1 MNSISRKRS
10 LGVFLATIAV
20 AVFAVNAG
28 ARSLH
33 LALARAEPPKDSSVA
48 TPPKMLKLFFTE
60 AVRTSTSAVKLTGP
74 DSAVVE
80 LGPLTLGEGK
90 IAPIVVPV
98 KGVIKPGK
106 QKVAWRTTGA
116 DGHALTGE
124 YFFTVKAAASS
135 KSGPAGHER

>member
-1 MNSISRKRS
+1 MNITAKRRS
-10 LGVFLATIAV
+10 LGAFLVTLAV

-28 ARSLH
+28 ARNLH
-33 LALARAEPPKDSSVA
+33 LALIKAEPPKDSSVA
-48 TPPKMLKLFFTE
+48 APPRMLKLYFSE

-80 LGPLTLGEGK
+80 LGPLSLGDGK
-90 IAPIVVPV
+90 VAPIVVPV

-106 QKVAWRTTGA
+106 QKVAWRTTGS